1 MSDFK
6 ALTEVVLCV
15 CLNSLAINA
24 CVAQGRQQEP
34 KLEGHPAIPVFPGFN
49 LETSKVQEF
58 GAFKFQTAKGEVSVE
73 GKTWELNY
81 MAKEGV
87 KGPSRLEVIRNYENA
102 FKKKGGTVVFSD
114 TGEGTGT
121 FKMPSAGGGEIWL
134 DLRAMGSEGEY
145 IDMNIVETKAMEQ
158 RVELGADQMAQQLA
172 QSGHI
177 ALYGIQFET
186 GKAVIKPDS
195 AKVLDEVAKLLAGQV
210 GLKLR
215 IEGHTD
221 NVGGSAPNKKLSDDR
236 AAAVKTWLVG
246 HGATAGNLTTAGL
259 GDTKP
264 VADNSTESGRTK
276 NRRVELVKQ

>member
-1 MSDFK
+1 MLNFK
-6 ALTEVVLCV
+6 TFPIAILCL
-15 CLNSLAINA
+15 CMNAAAINI
-24 CVAQGRQQEP
+24 CLAQDRHQEA
-34 KLEGHPAIPVFPGFN
+34 KLDSHPAIPVFPGFK

-58 GAFKFQTAKGEVSVE
+58 GAFKFQTANGEKAVE

-81 MAKEGV
+81 MTKEGV
-87 KGPSRLEVIRNYENA
+87 KGPSGLEVIRNYENA

-114 TGEGTGT
+114 PGEGAGT

-134 DLRAMGSEGEY
+134 YVLASGSEGEY
-145 IDMNIVETKAMEQ
+145 IDMNIVETKAMVQ
-158 RVELGADQMAQQLA
+158 RVELSSDQMAQQLA
-172 QSGHI
+172 QSGHV

-186 GKAVIKPDS
+186 GKAAIKPDS
-195 AKVLDEVAKLLAGQV
+195 AKVLDEVAKLLAGQA

-221 NVGGSAPNKKLSDDR
+221 NVGGSAQNKKLSDER
-236 AAAVKTWLVG
+236 AAAVKAWLVG
-246 HGATAGNLTTAGL
+246 HNASAANLTTAGL

-264 VADNSTESGRTK
+264 VADNSTESGRAK